1 MKKIQYSVGM
11 MGNPQHEDDPQKA
24 YAKLQQTG
32 VVDIDELAEHISE
45 HNSVFSKGTIVGIL
59 TELGVCMRELIL
71 QGYRVILGTIG
82 SFAPAIKSKGAVSR
96 ETFSAA
102 NITDFK
108 VKYQP
113 GCSFDNLLRDA
124 EFEKTATL
132 RAKAATLAAETKGE
146 TTVDISKP
154 VAEGEGEGEGSGSE
168 GNDEP

>member
-1 MKKIQYSVGM
+1 M
-11 MGNPQHEDDPQKA
+11 
-24 YAKLQQTG
+24 
-32 VVDIDELAEHISE
+32 
-45 HNSVFSKGTIVGIL
+45 FSKGTIVGIL

-82 SFAPAIKSKGAVSR
+82 SFAPSIKSKGAVTRDAFNASY
-96 ETFSAA
+96 
-102 NITDFK
+102 ITDFK
-108 VKYQP
+108 VKYQA
-113 GCSFDNLLRDA
+113 GRSFDNLLRDA

-154 VAEGEGEGEGSGSE
+154 ETGGEGEGDE